1 MPPEPTGGTPTPES
15 ATPTGGTQ
23 EGGNAGAMPVIT
35 PELQAIIDA
44 EKAKA
49 TKKAN
54 EEAAASRLE
63 LKALKD
69 KQKAEE
75 EAKMAEN
82 NQFKELAERHKA
94 ELAAAQAERDALLPF
109 KQQAEEFAKQ
119 RHEELLK
126 KIPEAQRDFYKDFT
140 TAQLETVAATLSATL
155 NGQGSERQGGQQQ
168 PQRVTAP
175 TVPFAGHNSDIQQSL
190 LKILGG

>member
-1 MPPEPTGGTPTPES
+1 
-15 ATPTGGTQ
+15 
-23 EGGNAGAMPVIT
+23 MPVIT

-54 EEAAASRLE
+54 DEAAASRLE

>member
-1 MPPEPTGGTPTPES
+1 MSEPTGGKPNTGIETQ
-15 ATPTGGTQ
+15 TGGTQ
-23 EGGNAGAMPVIT
+23 ESGNAGAMPVIT

-54 EEAAASRLE
+54 DEAAASRLE